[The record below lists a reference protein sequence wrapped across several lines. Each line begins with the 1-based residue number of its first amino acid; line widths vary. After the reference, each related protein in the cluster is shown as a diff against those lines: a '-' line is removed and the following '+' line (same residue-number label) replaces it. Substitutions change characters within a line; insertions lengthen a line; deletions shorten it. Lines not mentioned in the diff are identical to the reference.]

1 MNHPLPGWG
10 RPDPAR
16 LSVARTLGADIDGA
30 WWPRA
35 DRITNELPRLVATLT
50 PVLGRIAS
58 INVNWQPCNDH
69 PT

>member
-1 MNHPLPGWG
+1 V
-10 RPDPAR
+10 R
-16 LSVARTLGADIDGA
+16 LSVARTLGADIDGT

-58 INVNWQPCNDH
+58 INVNWQSLQRPPDLNWQG
-69 PT
+69 